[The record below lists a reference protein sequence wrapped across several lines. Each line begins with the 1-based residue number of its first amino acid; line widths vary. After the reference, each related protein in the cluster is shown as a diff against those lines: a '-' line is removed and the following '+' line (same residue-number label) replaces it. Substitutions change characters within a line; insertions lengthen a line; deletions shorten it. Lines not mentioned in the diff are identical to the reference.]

1 MNSPAAPFLAA
12 YPCAIALTYAFSK
25 RKTKK
30 LHWLCCLCGEFLRY
44 LLGLRF
50 LALCRMSTTRAIVLA
65 RGLGTR
71 MRAPDPSAHLTP
83 EQQRI
88 ADAGLKAMI
97 PVNGRPFLDY
107 ILSSLADAGIRDVAL
122 VVGPDHNALRRYYQT
137 DALPVRVRIGFV
149 VQDQALGTANAVLAA
164 EPWVQGESFLTINAD
179 NLYPVNALASLVA
192 LAEPGLAVFDPED
205 LIRSGNIPPERIRS
219 FALLEVDGQ
228 GYLAA
233 IVEKPESELPG
244 GSHTNGGSYVSMN
257 CWRFDERIFQAC
269 RDVPCSARGEFEIS
283 EAVGLALRRGIS
295 FKAVAARGP
304 VLDLSTRADAAD
316 VTRRLAGIS
325 PRP

>member
-1 MNSPAAPFLAA
+1 MTL
-12 YPCAIALTYAFSK
+12 
-25 RKTKK
+25 R
-30 LHWLCCLCGEFLRY
+30 LCGEFLRY
-44 LLGLRF
+44 LRLLRF
-50 LALCRMSTTRAIVLA
+50 LAPCRMSTTRAIVLA

-71 MRAPDPSAHLTP
+71 MRAPDPSAQLTQ
-83 EQQRI
+83 EQQRV
-88 ADAGLKAMI
+88 ADAGIKAMI

-122 VVGPDHNALRRYYQT
+122 VVGPEHNALRRYYQA
-137 DALPVRVRIGFV
+137 DALPVRVGIGFV

-164 EPWVQGESFLTINAD
+164 ERWVQSEPFLTINAD
-179 NLYPVNALASLVA
+179 NLYPVDALAALAA

-219 FALLEVDGQ
+219 FALLDVDDR
-228 GYLAA
+228 GYLAG
-233 IVEKPESELPG
+233 IVEKPEGNQWLPPLG
-244 GSHTNGGSYVSMN
+244 GGTSKGGSYISMN

-269 RDVPCSARGEFEIS
+269 REVPRSARGEFEIS
-283 EAVGLALRRGIS
+283 EAVGVALRRGVS
-295 FKAVAARGP
+295 FKAIPARGP